1 MSVFRLHGMHNVDA
15 AYYDRYHTGRGLS
28 MYVCLS
34 VLVTQMRPAKLAE
47 PIEGLTL
54 VGPVLD
60 GGQDLMNPFAA
71 GRGD

>member
-1 MSVFRLHGMHNVDA
+1 MRPITTDITQGVVCLC
-15 AYYDRYHTGRGLS
+15 
-28 MYVCLS
+28 VCLS